1 MSAKEPQT
9 SLGRELTRPWNLMSL
24 VRLPLAA
31 AAFVARA
38 DALVVLALMAVAG
51 LSDALDGWLARRAGA
66 DPRIGAWLDPVCD
79 KIFVLGV
86 IAGVWLE
93 RQPPWYLLVLTA
105 TRELLVVP
113 AGIGL
118 FVASRGIGGKIEY
131 RARPSGKATT
141 VAQFAVLG
149 ALLFDLD
156 AMALPAAIA
165 AALLGL
171 TAGVE
176 YGARARASL
185 SGASRE

>member
-1 MSAKEPQT
+1 MSAREPET
-9 SLGRELTRPWNLMSL
+9 SLPKELAQPWNLMSL
-24 VRLPLAA
+24 VRVPLAVVV
-31 AAFVARA
+31 FLVRGN
-38 DALVVLALMAVAG
+38 ALAVLALMAVAG
-51 LSDALDGWLARRAGA
+51 ITDALDGILARRAGA

-79 KIFVLGV
+79 KIFVLGT

-93 RQPPWYLLVLTA
+93 HQPPWQLLVLTA

-113 AGIGL
+113 AGVAMFI
-118 FVASRGIGGKIEY
+118 ASRGIGSRVEY

-141 VAQFAVLG
+141 VAQFVVLG

-156 AMALPAAIA
+156 GVALPAAIA

-176 YGARARASL
+176 DGARARASL
-185 SGASRE
+185 ASPAAG